1 MSAWPPTADHAAR
14 PAGPGP
20 TESLRVLHV
29 VVGHGLPTYFL
40 NAVRSVRATAPADPL
55 LVIDNASP
63 DERLRAEL
71 RRLASNDAN
80 IEVILRTANDVTRN
94 RKVGSLYSAYKIAF
108 ERAIAG
114 GFDLLHLLQG
124 DFQMMWWDGDLVA
137 RSAQIFDA
145 HPFCVNIQT
154 QFLSRDKV
162 LAEELAPSGS
172 DGLMKLAR
180 YGLTDTGLYHLGR
193 WHAWSMGFGVSE
205 QGHAKHYLR
214 EGHEVICH
222 PWPADAPIP
231 WPPVVRSGTR
241 RGREVRLTK
250 DYLLK
255 PLTPGQ
261 VASVKAA
268 PGQTWL
274 EDVGIPWGW
283 VCATP
288 MWVTSLDTIDYWVL
302 RYRDARQNGLGHV
315 LPRLERRGV
324 GREDRRK
331 LVRTYRYRPSLF
343 RLFVAA
349 PMREITRRL
358 AGRR

>member
-1 MSAWPPTADHAAR
+1 MSPRLPAADHAGQ
-14 PAGPGP
+14 PAGFPVAAR
-20 TESLRVLHV
+20 LRVLHT

-63 DERLRAEL
+63 DPRLRTEL
-71 RRLASNDAN
+71 RRMADNDPDL
-80 IEVILRTANDVTRN
+80 EVILRTANDVTRN
-94 RKVGSLYSAYKIAF
+94 RKVGSLYSAYEIAF
-108 ERAIAG
+108 ERAIAR

-124 DFQMMWWDGDLVA
+124 DFQMMWWDDDLVA
-137 RSAQIFDA
+137 RSTAIFEA
-145 HPFCVNIQT
+145 HPYCVNIQM
-154 QFLSRDKV
+154 QFLSRDKE
-162 LAEELAPSGS
+162 LAEELAPAGS
-172 DGLMKLAR
+172 GLMKLAR

-193 WHAWSMGFGVSE
+193 WQAWSMRFGDSE

-214 EGHEVICH
+214 KGHEVVCH

-231 WPPVVRSGTR
+231 WPPVVRGGTR
-241 RGREVRLTK
+241 RGREVPLTR

-255 PLTPGQ
+255 PLTPRQ

-302 RYRDARQNGLGHV
+302 RYRDARRNGLGHV
-315 LPRLERRGV
+315 LPRLELRGV
-324 GREDRRK
+324 SREDRRR
-331 LVRTYRYRPSLF
+331 LGWTYRYRPSLF
-343 RLFVAA
+343 RLFIAA
-349 PMREITRRL
+349 PVGEITRRL
-358 AGRR
+358 GKRR